1 MGVATVVILCAV
13 AVCLV
18 VAGAL
23 ISGSKDDD
31 DHYIRGRVGVDRN
44 GARSTRKTATR
55 NRYKVDDDCSRI
67 PQE

>member
-23 ISGSKDDD
+23 IAGSKDDD
-31 DHYIRGRVGVDRN
+31 DHDILDH
-44 GARSTRKTATR
+44 
-55 NRYKVDDDCSRI
+55 DDHNDI
-67 PQE
+67 YYGPKGFPLDGKFPF